1 MGLGLSSLIVAAL
14 SLLAISI
21 TLATHNTRP
30 LPEWPFGI
38 SINVLVSIFSV
49 IFKAAVSVCIAEAPG
64 QLKWSWFQ
72 KPRPLA
78 NLVIFDD
85 ACRGAWGSVKL
96 IGSLHST
103 GLASLGAALTILAL
117 VSDPF
122 IQQVGRYDPCVRAA
136 EKGLASV
143 ARTNNYTVTGM
154 HNGAGTETLDLSM
167 QAAIIKGMYKSFS
180 PITLTCST
188 GNCTFPEYRTLGV
201 CGGCVNATNKIEYG
215 CTKYSV
221 NNFTSEDCIWQL
233 PSGLNISREPPI
245 VMVIDT
251 VSFSS
256 ADADP
261 SEILNTAE
269 MLFYTQSSGYSTSN
283 DSVGETSVPYTNVMA
298 LRCSLW
304 PCVRTYR
311 GRVDQGETTEQLIS
325 THNMTRNMSLLAYDM
340 TLGFVA
346 TPMPCLINGSYFAA
360 SSLANQSIAVLSGSV
375 DKYQFNLTD
384 PLPLD
389 CYFNYADPLGLVQF
403 LDRFL
408 VGSAARS
415 DYSDDEDPTWMG
427 LLWNDGN
434 ASLQTM
440 NTAWGDLA
448 EPMTIQIRQTGD
460 PSNSA
465 PTVGQ
470 ALQTETWTVVLL
482 IATLVITEKCS
493 GPNWLWSASPLALLF
508 HGLDDDSRDRGRS
521 LNDLGEMKRL
531 AGGLYAK
538 VVDDGT
544 GAGFVGHSGW

>member
-1 MGLGLSSLIVAAL
+1 MNDRLHEQAAPESLP
-14 SLLAISI
+14 
-21 TLATHNTRP
+21 TRHTDPAHGTQDVQDNKAP
-30 LPEWPFGI
+30 LM
-38 SINVLVSIFSV
+38 
-49 IFKAAVSVCIAEAPG
+49 
-64 QLKWSWFQ
+64 WSWFQ

-78 NLVIFDD
+78 DLVIFDD
-85 ACRGAWGSVKL
+85 ASRGAWGSVKL

-122 IQQVGRYDPCVRAA
+122 IQQVVRYDPCVRAA

-143 ARTNNYTVTGM
+143 ARTNNYIVTGM

-180 PITLTCST
+180 PITPTCST

-215 CTKYSV
+215 CTNDSV
-221 NNFTSEDCIWQL
+221 NGFATSEDCSWQL
-233 PSGLNISREPPI
+233 PSGLNISTKRAD
-245 VMVIDT
+245 VMVMDT
-251 VSFSS
+251 ISFSS

-261 SEILNTAE
+261 SETLVTAE
-269 MLFYTQSSGYSTSN
+269 MLFYTQSSGYNISN
-283 DSVGETSVPYTNVMA
+283 DSDHETSAPYTNMMA
-298 LRCSLW
+298 LRCPLW

-311 GRVDQGETTEQLIS
+311 VRVDQGETTEQLIS

-360 SSLANQSIAVLSGSV
+360 SFLANQSITVLSGSV
-375 DKYQFNLTD
+375 NKYQFNLTD
-384 PLPLD
+384 PLTH
-389 CYFNYADPLGLVQF
+389 C
-403 LDRFL
+403 
-408 VGSAARS
+408 RS
-415 DYSDDEDPTWMG
+415 TAISITPIRLAWSNSST
-427 LLWNDGN
+427 
-434 ASLQTM
+434 TM

-448 EPMTIQIRQTGD
+448 ESMTIEIRQTGD

-465 PTVGQ
+465 PTVGP
-470 ALQTETWTVVLL
+470 ALQTETCISVRWPWLTYRAALLAGTVVLL
-482 IATLVITEKCS
+482 IATLVVTEKRS
-493 GPNWLWSASPLALLF
+493 GPNWLWKASPLALLF
-508 HGLDDDSRDRGRS
+508 HDLDDDSRDRGRS